1 TTLFRSPGDA
11 GTVPGGGVRPRL
23 PFRRTWPAPPRGCAR
38 RGAGRDGEDARL
50 PRPAA
55 RGMDSA
61 VLGGAAQPDHR
72 PAAPAQL
79 PPEVAE
85 RRARR
90 GWRRDRLG
98 RRVHARPGARA
109 RRPRGLGPPG
119 RRPARTAGAAPRG
132 VHPAGARGHGRGNHR
147 EDHGLQRGLGQDPP
161 VPRPPGPAEATGGVP
176 MNIDDTGRFDLAA
189 RRAYAD
195 AQARVSAGTMAQLH
209 RRRHAVLSAP
219 ARPRWRLP
227 AAAFASLLVLGAGL
241 GIGLRWAG
249 DAPPPPPVAQATVPA
264 AATDPGIEAVL
275 DDLDQNPEFYV
286 WLASRDADLLAM
298 E

>member
-1 TTLFRSPGDA
+1 
-11 GTVPGGGVRPRL
+11 
-23 PFRRTWPAPPRGCAR
+23 
-38 RGAGRDGEDARL
+38 
-50 PRPAA
+50 
-55 RGMDSA
+55 
-61 VLGGAAQPDHR
+61 
-72 PAAPAQL
+72 
-79 PPEVAE
+79 
-85 RRARR
+85 
-90 GWRRDRLG
+90 
-98 RRVHARPGARA
+98 
-109 RRPRGLGPPG
+109 
-119 RRPARTAGAAPRG
+119 
-132 VHPAGARGHGRGNHR
+132 
-147 EDHGLQRGLGQDPP
+147 
-161 VPRPPGPAEATGGVP
+161 

-219 ARPRWRLP
+219 ARTRWRLP